1 MKTTKPQEQ
10 QPTKIIRSVGE
21 NFQQKESSLNSK
33 GRMDNDNDSSYL
45 PLNLSGK
52 SGSNS
57 NNAHLFANNS
67 PRRGDHPEIISK
79 PSLDYSVDTA
89 SLLGDGSLL
98 GGDGSLLGGQFAG
111 DGSVMTLGTTASDN
125 RSLLSCVTRTTVH
138 DMSGNAGQDTKS
150 RSLLGSPRTGSD
162 DDDIS
167 LSLLAS
173 SSSGMEPIPT
183 DEELFA
189 IGWAKAMDPSSGTY
203 YYFTLDRT
211 RTVWDNPLLSDD
223 P

>member
-1 MKTTKPQEQ
+1 MEELPVDPKPHEQ
-10 QPTKIIRSVGE
+10 QPAPIIRSAGE
-21 NFQQKESSLNSK
+21 HFQQNESSLNSK
-33 GRMDNDNDSSYL
+33 GRMDYDSSYL

-57 NNAHLFANNS
+57 KNAHVFANNS
-67 PRRGDHPEIISK
+67 PRRGDHPEITSK

-98 GGDGSLLGGQFAG
+98 GGQFAG
-111 DGSVMTLGTTASDN
+111 DGSVMTMGTSASDN
-125 RSLLSCVTRTTVH
+125 RSLLSCVTRSTVH
-138 DMSGNAGQDTKS
+138 DMSGHAGQDTKP
-150 RSLLGSPRTGSD
+150 RSLLGSPSAESD

-173 SSSGMEPIPT
+173 SSSGMEPIPA

-189 IGWAKAMDPSSGTY
+189 IGWAKAMDPSSGSY

-211 RTVWDNPLLSDD
+211 KTVWDNPLLSDD
-223 P
+223 A